1 LTNSFDFDI
10 GRIILEIM
18 LDLSS
23 NLAFLPSDYFK
34 EKFNGLFKKGD
45 NVNETSIDV
54 TSSNAPISIG
64 TGGNDDDDE
73 DKENQRNNKRTYD
86 QFASSDDSEKE
97 WAEYEIS
104 DLSDWEENPEED
116 FYKDCDPNDP
126 ESIKQ
131 RQFSALLGYLQ
142 IRDSKASNAE
152 NPSAD
157 SADDTENSI
166 SSTTNKADDS
176 TSSAAE
182 KSINSSKKEG
192 KKRME

>member
-1 LTNSFDFDI
+1 
-10 GRIILEIM
+10 M

-34 EKFNGLFKKGD
+34 EKFNDLFKKGD
-45 NVNETSIDV
+45 NVDETSTDA
-54 TSSNAPISIG
+54 TFSNALTSIG
-64 TGGNDDDDE
+64 TGGNDDDE

-104 DLSDWEENPEED
+104 DLSDWKKNPEED
-116 FYKDCDPNDP
+116 FYKYCDPNDP

-152 NPSAD
+152 NTSAD
-157 SADDTENSI
+157 STDDTENSI
-166 SSTTNKADDS
+166 LSTTNKADDS
-176 TSSAAE
+176 TSSAAD
-182 KSINSSKKEG
+182 KSKNPSKKEG